1 MIKILKEPC
10 KSWKPNAG
18 KANKSQQHS
27 AHPQFIF
34 CGLFSVSSLAFNLR
48 ADVTKPP
55 SRSGHRRWKVA
66 LCSRLSLYTHSLRF
80 FPEIGSGIQRC
91 CGCTVTKAAITAFSP
106 HCNTAKLLEY
116 ALAISSIF
124 WYLLKCLMYI
134 CYNKMQHIC
143 NFKCKGPVH
152 VMMYV
157 SSVHI
162 SMMRSFWNNGQLDG
176 RQSNS
181 RSWIHTQNL
190 CFAVLCRL
198 IAKLIP
204 RISSIVAESIQQ
216 QCLSFWARLGFKR
229 EKKFRNKVFGTGA
242 WHGNP
247 ELLMLHTLLKR

>member
-106 HCNTAKLLEY
+106 HCKTAKLVVSFDTSSN
-116 ALAISSIF
+116 ASCTFATIKCNTFAISNAKALYM
-124 WYLLKCLMYI
+124 WWCMYLVCTYLWCCLFEITDNWMEDNPILGVGYI
-134 CYNKMQHIC
+134 HKT
-143 NFKCKGPVH
+143 
-152 VMMYV
+152 YV
-157 SSVHI
+157 LQFCADWLLNWFQEYHQLSPKASSSSV
-162 SMMRSFWNNGQLDG
+162 W
-176 RQSNS
+176 
-181 RSWIHTQNL
+181 
-190 CFAVLCRL
+190 
-198 IAKLIP
+198 
-204 RISSIVAESIQQ
+204 
-216 QCLSFWARLGFKR
+216 
-229 EKKFRNKVFGTGA
+229 VFGLGLVLRERKNSETRFSAPVLGMGIRSC
-242 WHGNP
+242 WCY
-247 ELLMLHTLLKR
+247 TLY